1 MRDRAY
7 FLRSFRKFP
16 RLFVTAL
23 PVAGISFLLAAC
35 NQSDAPET
43 EQIRPVKVVI
53 AQTRAVSESVVLT
66 GRIVAEE
73 EVNLAFPMDGRL
85 IDRRAMVGTIVEAG
99 EIVARLDPQIAM
111 NTAKAAEADLAA
123 ARAVF
128 LQADRVEK
136 REKENYN
143 KGILPRAQYDQIV
156 QQLQTAQ
163 AQVEAAQARY
173 NSAQRQV
180 SLTELRTEVAGIVLN
195 KGADPGEVVRAGQ
208 VIVQIARL
216 GKKEARFE
224 VPTRLLF
231 IEGVSQSPPIEV
243 ALTDNPRIR
252 VTGYIRD
259 IGVQA
264 DAVTRAVPV
273 RVTLPDAPDEMRYGA
288 TVTGGISIS
297 TPAMMEIPSTALTE
311 SRGDPAVWVFNT
323 SSEQVQLRP
332 VRVAR
337 YNPGT
342 VIISG
347 GLRDGERVVVAG
359 VQSLRPGQ
367 RVKLLN
373 TSS

>member
-1 MRDRAY
+1 
-7 FLRSFRKFP
+7 
-16 RLFVTAL
+16 
-23 PVAGISFLLAAC
+23 VAGISFLLAAC